1 MQLMIMSLVLAAGSV
16 IQPASKPPT
25 TGGPAPAVVSVE
37 DPLEFKSDT
46 LVPSWATKAADRNAA
61 LAYLSADNNL
71 PRTLGEALAEIDW
84 DKVPTAPGGEIPE
97 PFAKASKVFSEG
109 CEQSVRTMLIAS
121 TRERCDFELEY
132 EGGVS
137 MLMPHL
143 GRMRQ
148 LARTLRFDAR
158 QEFLAGRPGQAAE
171 RVAAMYRMA
180 AHVSNDRILISSLV
194 SNAIAA
200 LATEEARVLAASG
213 TLQAKDAEVLRAAI
227 GRVLTSDPFR
237 GKEAMMTERD
247 LLLNWLRLAMNRG
260 EKSAE
265 AVMGLLAGTDTPG
278 LVQELRDLKGEA
290 LDREIARAQEG
301 YDEVLAAWGT
311 PDASAKFQVINS
323 RVLKG
328 EFGVVA
334 RVAMPSFEKAY
345 INIEKQVKELGELD
359 QKFAAISK

>member
-1 MQLMIMSLVLAAGSV
+1 
-16 IQPASKPPT
+16 
-25 TGGPAPAVVSVE
+25 
-37 DPLEFKSDT
+37 
-46 LVPSWATKAADRNAA
+46 
-61 LAYLSADNNL
+61 
-71 PRTLGEALAEIDW
+71 
-84 DKVPTAPGGEIPE
+84 
-97 PFAKASKVFSEG
+97 
-109 CEQSVRTMLIAS
+109 
-121 TRERCDFELEY
+121 
-132 EGGVS
+132 
-137 MLMPHL
+137 
-143 GRMRQ
+143 
-148 LARTLRFDAR
+148 
-158 QEFLAGRPGQAAE
+158 
-171 RVAAMYRMA
+171 MA

-237 GKEAMMTERD
+237 GREAMMTERD
-247 LLLNWLRLAMNRG
+247 LFLNWLRLAMNRG
-260 EKSAE
+260 EKFAE

-301 YDEVLAAWGT
+301 YDEILAAWGT

>member
-148 LARTLRFDAR
+148 LARTL
-158 QEFLAGRPGQAAE
+158 
-171 RVAAMYRMA
+171 
-180 AHVSNDRILISSLV
+180 LISSLV

-237 GKEAMMTERD
+237 GREAMMTERD
-247 LLLNWLRLAMNRG
+247 LFLNWLRLAMNRG
-260 EKSAE
+260 EKFAE

-301 YDEVLAAWGT
+301 YDEILAAWGT

>member
-16 IQPASKPPT
+16 IQPASKPPA
-25 TGGPAPAVVSVE
+25 GGPAPAAVSVE

-46 LVPSWATKAADRNAA
+46 LVPSWATKAKDRNAA
-61 LAYLSADNNL
+61 LGYLSADNNL
-71 PRTLGEALAEIDW
+71 PRTLGEAIAEIDW

-97 PFAKASKVFSEG
+97 AFAKASKILADG
-109 CEQSVRTMLIAS
+109 CLPAVNTLLTAS
-121 TRERCDFELEY
+121 GRERCDFELEY
-132 EGGVS
+132 EGGVG

-148 LARTLRFDAR
+148 LARTLRFIAR
-158 QEFLAGRPGQAAE
+158 QELLADRPDKAAE
-171 RVAAMYRMA
+171 HVAAMYRMA

-213 TLQAKDAEVLRAAI
+213 GLSAKDAEVLRAAI

-237 GKEAMMTERD
+237 GKEAMTTERD
-247 LLLNWLRLAMNRG
+247 LFLNWLRLAMNRG
-260 EKSAE
+260 GQSAE
-265 AVMGLLAGTDTPG
+265 AVVELLGSGDNSG
-278 LVQELRDLKGEA
+278 LVQELRELKGEA

-311 PDASAKFQVINS
+311 PDAAAKFQVINA

-345 INIEKQVKELGELD
+345 LNIEKQVKQFAELD
-359 QKFAAISK
+359 EKLAAIGK